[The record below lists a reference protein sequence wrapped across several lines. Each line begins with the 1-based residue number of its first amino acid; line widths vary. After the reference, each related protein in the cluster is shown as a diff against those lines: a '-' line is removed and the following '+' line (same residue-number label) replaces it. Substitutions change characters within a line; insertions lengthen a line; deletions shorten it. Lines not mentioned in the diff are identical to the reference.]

1 MRRLEVST
9 GSVEESAAAARGAG
23 EITAEARAESPTKSG
38 IRGETP
44 ETGKASKLRR
54 RVKNRLGATESGKDV
69 ENKHQ
74 H

>member
-9 GSVEESAAAARGAG
+9 GSSAWTSMEESAAAGAG
-23 EITAEARAESPTKSG
+23 EITGEARAESPTKSG

-54 RVKNRLGATESGKDV
+54 RERIG
-69 ENKHQ
+69 
-74 H
+74 

>member
-38 IRGETP
+38 IRGELQRREK
-44 ETGKASKLRR
+44 ETKLR
-54 RVKNRLGATESGKDV
+54 
-69 ENKHQ
+69 
-74 H
+74 